1 MSGNSGLRIPSTSP
15 MLMVPVA
22 PGSSAGRP
30 EPAAA
35 PPPPGRDGTLRWT
48 GSRMTLPATSGSTA
62 GEEHQLELADL
73 QLVAGDELAVLD
85 PLAVQIG
92 AVEGPDVV
100 DGEAVGA
107 AADLGVAARD
117 GDVVQ
122 EDVALGVA
130 AGGHRLLV
138 EQEAA
143 AGVRSAPHDQHG
155 GVLAQLLDRRDDLFL
170 DLSFEV
176 LGGEADGGG
185 RVVRGRGQRGPTV
198 RAEVGPFRVLVTA
211 LSAEHAAL
219 LGLRS
224 WSPLPGSARAGERAS
239 FWSVTV
245 EDGSKSGQRR
255 PELEPDNLHDTVI
268 LTPRRPG
275 RCRRRR
281 PSAGRPRRRRP
292 ARPRPASPARRG

>member
-1 MSGNSGLRIPSTSP
+1 MSGNSGFRIPSTSP
-15 MLMVPVA
+15 MLIVPVA
-22 PGSSAGRP
+22 PGSSPCRP

-73 QLVAGDELAVLD
+73 QLIAGDELAVLD
-85 PLAVQIG
+85 PLAVEVG
-92 AVEGPDVV
+92 AVQGANVV

-117 GDVVQ
+117 GDVVE

-143 AGVRSAPHDQHG
+143 AGVGPASHDQHG
-155 GVLAQLLDRRDDLFL
+155 GVLTQVLDRRDDLFL

-176 LGGEADGGG
+176 LGGQADGGG
-185 RVVRGRGQRGPTV
+185 RVVRGRDQGGPAV

-219 LGLRS
+219 LGLWLVVTSRPVRRS
-224 WSPLPGSARAGERAS
+224 GRAAS

-245 EDGSKSGQRR
+245 EDG
-255 PELEPDNLHDTVI
+255 
-268 LTPRRPG
+268 
-275 RCRRRR
+275 
-281 PSAGRPRRRRP
+281 
-292 ARPRPASPARRG
+292 